1 MSLLIGKK
9 FAKPSWENFMLTWR
23 HGNMKLVGK
32 GGNWVKKVPFQNVRE
47 DGRPVIQGGIS
58 RV

>member
-1 MSLLIGKK
+1 
-9 FAKPSWENFMLTWR
+9 
-23 HGNMKLVGK
+23 MKLVGK
-32 GGNWVKKVPFQNVRE
+32 GGNWEKKVTFQNVRE